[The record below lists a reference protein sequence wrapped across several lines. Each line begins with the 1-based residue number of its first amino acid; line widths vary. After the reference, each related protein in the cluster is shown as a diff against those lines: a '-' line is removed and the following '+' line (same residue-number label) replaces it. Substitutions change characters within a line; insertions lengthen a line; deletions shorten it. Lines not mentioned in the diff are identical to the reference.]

1 MDGTMAPKSSTS
13 PELPPE
19 IIRHVLR
26 FFSHD
31 REALRACAL
40 VSQEWLFESRPFLFR
55 YIDILCWGPYDHFVS
70 DVLHSDNLRPWLTS
84 IHHLSLGFLKSGM
97 EAFMVEISEHLS
109 NLHTM
114 KWTNFT
120 PQTASFHAD
129 LFPALG
135 QFAFLH
141 QLKLAFCM
149 FPSFGDLKNVVVALP
164 YLSSLTIDQVDWN
177 DSIGDSMPSSLTSPQ
192 LRPRLSKLAIT
203 PAPHQRARSDALF
216 HWLSTTP
223 TRSTLRDLW
232 LDLNNMAS
240 ALRMIGRS
248 PLRELTVRLEGIRRF
263 LGETHAQCLR
273 YFGNI

>member
-1 MDGTMAPKSSTS
+1 MALESLR
-13 PELPPE
+13 LPPE
-19 IIRHVLR
+19 IIRQIVSLV
-26 FFSHD
+26 SED
-31 REALRACAL
+31 KETLLACAL
-40 VSQEWLFESRPFLFR
+40 VCHEWLFDSRAFLFR
-55 YIDILCWGPYDHFVS
+55 DIHIRSQETLSSFVS
-70 DVLHSDNLRPWLTS
+70 NVLRSERVHPWLTS
-84 IHHLSLGFLKSGM
+84 IHHLSLGFLKNGM
-97 EAFMVEISEHLS
+97 ETFMVEISEHLS